1 MKKAIVVL
9 MFSFICIVSFSQKF
23 KPGLGF
29 EGGMGGGGM
38 SQLLQSNNSMIKNN
52 AELKKTWAYSY
63 GPFIELMKPA
73 FGFEAKLNFNSF
85 EMDAESFSTPE
96 AIKMKYLSVPML
108 VKVRLSSRE
117 GITAASWSDES
128 YTLIGNTLY
137 HSPGEYSAGGE
148 RFTTSVFLYGGIQY
162 DQLRSATHSYGT
174 SSPSVDD
181 ITGSFV
187 QKGYSYV
194 AGLEMKINMLSFD
207 FSYIKSMKSVDPAI
221 ENRVSGFCI
230 KVKLHII

>member
-1 MKKAIVVL
+1 MKKVFFVL
-9 MFSFICIVSFSQKF
+9 ILSFIGVVSFSQKF

-38 SQLLQSNNSMIKNN
+38 SQLLKSNNPMIIDN

-85 EMDAESFSTPE
+85 EMEAESFSTPE

-108 VKVRLSSRE
+108 IKVRLSSRE
-117 GITAASWSDES
+117 GITASSWSDES
-128 YTLIGNTLY
+128 YTVIGNTLY

-148 RFTTSVFLYGGIQY
+148 RFTSSIFLYGGIQY
-162 DQLRSATHSYGT
+162 DQIRSATHTYGT

-181 ITGSFV
+181 ITDSFV
-187 QKGYSYV
+187 EKGYSYI
-194 AGLEMKINMLSFD
+194 AGLELKINMLSFD
-207 FSYIKSMKSVDPAI
+207 FSYIKSLKSVQPAI
-221 ENRVSGFCI
+221 ENKVSGFFI